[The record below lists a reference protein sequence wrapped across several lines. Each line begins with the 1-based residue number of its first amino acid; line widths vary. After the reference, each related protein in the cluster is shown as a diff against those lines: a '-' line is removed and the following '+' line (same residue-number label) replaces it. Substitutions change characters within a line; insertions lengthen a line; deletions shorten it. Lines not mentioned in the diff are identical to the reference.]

1 MMTLIAAA
9 AVAAAQPAPAAN
21 PRVQTDA
28 MHEQHGSMNNDC
40 CKDCC
45 NKHGEHDAH
54 SPEAK
59 PQRGR

>member
-9 AVAAAQPAPAAN
+9 AVAAAQPAPS
-21 PRVQTDA
+21 VQMDA
-28 MHEQHGSMNNDC
+28 MHPEQHGSMNNDC

-45 NKHGEHDAH
+45 NKHGERDAH